1 MLLAYGAIMRPRR
14 PTNDIERCSVKSKF
28 VTSVCLLAGLLIVS
42 APVLAHHG
50 GSMYDQ
56 QHPITLKG
64 TVTQFYWANP
74 HCQIYMDVK
83 DSQGKVV
90 NWAVETLAP
99 AVMKRAGW
107 SSHLLHPGDVITLT
121 LVPSKNETP
130 VGMVRKL
137 VLANGEEYGPGT
149 LGEQPPK

>member
-1 MLLAYGAIMRPRR
+1 MK
-14 PTNDIERCSVKSKF
+14 NKF
-28 VTSVCLLAGLLIVS
+28 AAFFCLFAGFFMMS
-42 APVLAHHG
+42 FPVLAHHG

-56 QHPITLKG
+56 LHPVTLKG

-90 NWAVETLAP
+90 NWVVETLAP

-107 SSHLLHPGDVITLT
+107 SSHLLHPGDEITLT
-121 LVPSKNETP
+121 VVPSKNGTP